1 MPSFVSEDFEASSV
15 AVAQAVR
22 SQKHHSTVLTIPSR
36 RGSMAST
43 AAPAA
48 ASQSVF
54 SFEEQPLPTLPTP
67 ADNAANANNAV
78 NSNSNHNVA
87 FERKEIG
94 SGVRVGSSNGTPS
107 MASSE
112 ATAVPYPPGEQNSR
126 SRPSTQYYDDNLAY
140 KDHPSS
146 ARERVTRD
154 APVIAELRT
163 NVIVRILK
171 RRSINFP
178 VHLRTPDAACMPR
191 LGDPFV
197 SDIVD

>member
-1 MPSFVSEDFEASSV
+1 MPHSTVPSVDTVPSFVSEDFEASAV
-15 AVAQAVR
+15 AVAQTVR

-43 AAPAA
+43 AAGPTAA
-48 ASQSVF
+48 QQSVF

-67 ADNAANANNAV
+67 ADRSSNNSGSTNNAAY
-78 NSNSNHNVA
+78 
-87 FERKEIG
+87 ERKDLRG
-94 SGVRVGSSNGTPS
+94 GVNGTSTPS

-112 ATAVPYPPGEQNSR
+112 ATAVPYPPGEQHHSTTSSR
-126 SRPSTQYYDDNLAY
+126 SRPTTQVYDDQLAY

-163 NVIVRILK
+163 NVIVRI
-171 RRSINFP
+171 P
-178 VHLRTPDAACMPR
+178 
-191 LGDPFV
+191 
-197 SDIVD
+197 